1 MNKLY
6 KYFYNLRHHS
16 GNKKTIE
23 RNVADGFSEPK
34 KKLLYYLKVM
44 QQAGLEEL
52 ANVMK
57 ISRMAVHKHLT
68 ILQKRGLVESME
80 ARGHVGRPRMVYQ
93 LTSQSKTV
101 FPKSYSAIATHA
113 LDFIE
118 RNMGNEAVEKVLRER
133 QSELFDQY
141 YKRLNNLD
149 FDKRVKELAK
159 IRDEEGYMAES
170 KKMIS
175 KSNGSSSNVGIWQGE
190 DRGGKYV
197 LLEYNCPIIHIAE
210 KHWEACCVE
219 TELFE
224 KLLDAKIETTHRA
237 AKGDLIC
244 KFLIKER
251 KEGYDYL

>member
-1 MNKLY
+1 MPISS
-6 KYFYNLRHHS
+6 NLE
-16 GNKKTIE
+16 NL
-23 RNVADGFSEPK
+23 ADGFSEPK

-52 ANVMK
+52 AAVMK
-57 ISRMAVHKHLT
+57 VSRMAVHKHLSV
-68 ILQKRGLVESME
+68 LQERGLVEAVE
-80 ARGHVGRPRMVYQ
+80 TRGHVGRPKMAYQ

-118 RNMGNEAVEKVLRER
+118 RNMGKEAVEKVLRER
-133 QSELFDQY
+133 QGELFDQY
-141 YKRLNNLD
+141 YKRLKDKD
-149 FDKRVKELAK
+149 FDKQVKELAK

-170 KKMIS
+170 KKELKNS
-175 KSNGSSSNVGIWQGE
+175 RKH
-190 DRGGKYV
+190 V

-210 KHWEACCVE
+210 KHWEACSIE

-224 KLLDAKIETTHRA
+224 KLLGAEIETTHRA
-237 AKGDLIC
+237 AKGDAVC

-251 KEGYDYL
+251 TEGFLYN

>member
-1 MNKLY
+1 MPITT
-6 KYFYNLRHHS
+6 NLE
-16 GNKKTIE
+16 NI
-23 RNVADGFSEPK
+23 ADGFSEPK

-57 ISRMAVHKHLT
+57 VSRMAVHKHLAL
-68 ILQKRGLVESME
+68 LQERGLVQALET
-80 ARGHVGRPRMVYQ
+80 RGRVGRPRMMYQ

-118 RNMGNEAVEKVLRER
+118 RNMGKEGVEKVLRER
-133 QSELFDQY
+133 QSELFDKY
-141 YKRLNNLD
+141 YKRLKDLD
-149 FDKRVKELAK
+149 FDKQVKELAR

-170 KKMIS
+170 KKEP
-175 KSNGSSSNVGIWQGE
+175 KGSSRKHI
-190 DRGGKYV
+190 

-210 KHWEACCVE
+210 KHWEACSNE

-224 KLLDAKIETTHRA
+224 KLLGANIETTHRA

-244 KFLIKER
+244 KFIIKER
-251 KEGYDYL
+251 KEGYL

>member
-1 MNKLY
+1 LPHTY
-6 KYFYNLRHHS
+6 ATT
-16 GNKKTIE
+16 KTIE
-23 RNVADGFSEPK
+23 RNVTDGFSEPK

-68 ILQKRGLVESME
+68 VLQKRGLVESIE
-80 ARGHVGRPRMVYQ
+80 TRGHVGRPRMVYQ

-118 RNMGNEAVEKVLRER
+118 RNMGKGAVEKVLRER

-141 YKRLNNLD
+141 YKRLSNLD

-170 KKMIS
+170 KKITS
-175 KSNGSSSNVGIWQGE
+175 KDSGDTNNNNSVNASEQ
-190 DRGGKYV
+190 RGKHV

-210 KHWEACCVE
+210 KHWEACSVE

-251 KEGYDYL
+251 REGYDYL

>member
-1 MNKLY
+1 MTKSLENI
-6 KYFYNLRHHS
+6 
-16 GNKKTIE
+16 T
-23 RNVADGFSEPK
+23 DGFSEPK
-34 KKLLYYLKVM
+34 KKLLYYLKIM
-44 QQAGLEEL
+44 QQAGLDEL

-68 ILQKRGLVESME
+68 LLQKRGLVESIE
-80 ARGHVGRPRMVYQ
+80 TRGHVGRPRMVYQ

-118 RNMGNEAVEKVLRER
+118 RNMGKEAVTKVLRER

-141 YKRLNNLD
+141 YKRLKDLD
-149 FDKRVKELAK
+149 FDERVKELAS

-170 KKMIS
+170 KKTS
-175 KSNGSSSNVGIWQGE
+175 KSSASRRGDEGSGGSGEGQGGG
-190 DRGGKYV
+190 GGKHV

-210 KHWEACCVE
+210 KHWEACSTE
-219 TELFE
+219 AELFE
-224 KLLDAKIETTHRA
+224 KLLGADIETTHRA

-244 KFLIKER
+244 KFVIKER
-251 KEGYDYL
+251 KEGYL

>member
-1 MNKLY
+1 MFVYQLPNP
-6 KYFYNLRHHS
+6 S
-16 GNKKTIE
+16 AVMTKKSIE
-23 RNVADGFSEPK
+23 RNITDGFSEPK

-57 ISRMAVHKHLT
+57 ISRMAVHKHLAL
-68 ILQKRGLVESME
+68 LQKRGLVESIE
-80 ARGHVGRPRMVYQ
+80 TRGHVGRPRMVYQ

-118 RNMGNEAVEKVLRER
+118 RNMGKEAIEKVLRER

-141 YKRLNNLD
+141 YKRLKDLD

-170 KKMIS
+170 KKITS
-175 KSNGSSSNVGIWQGE
+175 KSRLGNNSVNATEQ
-190 DRGGKYV
+190 RGK
-197 LLEYNCPIIHIAE
+197 HIAE
-210 KHWEACCVE
+210 KHWEACSVE

-251 KEGYDYL
+251 KEGYYYL

>member
-1 MNKLY
+1 MPIPT
-6 KYFYNLRHHS
+6 NLE
-16 GNKKTIE
+16 NI
-23 RNVADGFSEPK
+23 AYGFSEPK

-57 ISRMAVHKHLT
+57 VSRMAVHKHLAL
-68 ILQKRGLVESME
+68 LQQRGLVQAFET
-80 ARGHVGRPRMVYQ
+80 RGRVGRPRMVYE

-101 FPKSYSAIATHA
+101 FPKSYSAIATYA

-118 RNMGNEAVEKVLRER
+118 RNMGKEGVEKVLRER
-133 QSELFDQY
+133 QSELFDKY
-141 YKRLNNLD
+141 FKRLKDLD
-149 FDKRVKELAK
+149 FDKQVKELAR

-170 KKMIS
+170 KRDPK
-175 KSNGSSSNVGIWQGE
+175 GSSRKHI
-190 DRGGKYV
+190 

-210 KHWEACCVE
+210 KHWEACSSE

-224 KLLDAKIETTHRA
+224 KLLGANIETTHRA

-244 KFLIKER
+244 KFVIKER
-251 KEGYDYL
+251 KEGYL